1 MRIKEL
7 SRRDQGPV
15 RQMRKHFLSD
25 FEPPVVRT
33 RLPGSGRK
41 YFMAKLESLCSE
53 VILEPDQS
61 RIFMLHESRR
71 LREIA
76 GIMEKA
82 DLGVV
87 PKRKDNFGNEAFST
101 KIFEFMAMRVPVIVS
116 IPESIATAS
125 TTPWCAS
132 SKVAMRTTWLV
143 ACSI

>member
-1 MRIKEL
+1 
-7 SRRDQGPV
+7 
-15 RQMRKHFLSD
+15 
-25 FEPPVVRT
+25 
-33 RLPGSGRK
+33 
-41 YFMAKLESLCSE
+41 MAKLESLCSE

-76 GIMEKA
+76 I
-82 DLGVV
+82 GVI

-101 KIFEFMAMRVPVIVS
+101 KIFAFMAMRVPVIVS